1 MAIRIPT
8 TRAGLLRLG
17 LGLGAAILAV
27 VAGLSGVPALADR
40 ADLTLRWD
48 SQHQIWTGNPPPPA
62 PYAYG
67 PHAYHRRPAAACGTN
82 TVVGAAFGAGVGG
95 LIGSQ
100 LSDRPGDGGPTVMGM
115 LIGAIFGGILGQ
127 SADRAN
133 GC

>member
-1 MAIRIPT
+1 
-8 TRAGLLRLG
+8 
-17 LGLGAAILAV
+17 
-27 VAGLSGVPALADR
+27 
-40 ADLTLRWD
+40 
-48 SQHQIWTGNPPPPA
+48 
-62 PYAYG
+62 
-67 PHAYHRRPAAACGTN
+67 
-82 TVVGAAFGAGVGG
+82 